1 MKCKLMAS
9 SIESHMDELLIEE
22 RLSKPKPLKVTDGV
36 SRVGIVVDSIT
47 NLGER
52 AKKALNLPQSVCIS
66 IKTQD
71 NKLIKSKMDLDNLK
85 PNEILTIIPKGPVNF
100 TPENLLKRLRLNPK
114 SLALFTD
121 RDFVTISEINVDEF
135 ENQYPPKRLEELKTI
150 AEDHIAKDQELRD
163 TLDLVQLSK
172 TRTTTA
178 LDDDI
183 MGKIR
188 KIKEYFPNTIRSD
201 PTNTKLLEELIK
213 REYLKTTMTKENL
226 NHNVLSICYSPNA
239 LQQILENVKKDYE
252 QIFKISDKDL
262 EALAFMYDDGMTLEE
277 KQIKA
282 AASRRLR
289 IKRNM
294 KISKEYLQPNNH
306 DHDLRSL
313 SSGYASDASDEQGR
327 EKRVF
332 DQKTRNEEN
341 EGEFFVG
348 LLDRVFRW
356 DIEFYFQCAMS
367 VCLSAFAYLLGSG
380 VSVKIVDLFLG
391 VGVLLVFYNVLKKCL
406 KNKKNPTK
414 LK

>member
-1 MKCKLMAS
+1 
-9 SIESHMDELLIEE
+9 
-22 RLSKPKPLKVTDGV
+22 
-36 SRVGIVVDSIT
+36 
-47 NLGER
+47 
-52 AKKALNLPQSVCIS
+52 
-66 IKTQD
+66 
-71 NKLIKSKMDLDNLK
+71 
-85 PNEILTIIPKGPVNF
+85 
-100 TPENLLKRLRLNPK
+100 
-114 SLALFTD
+114 
-121 RDFVTISEINVDEF
+121 
-135 ENQYPPKRLEELKTI
+135 
-150 AEDHIAKDQELRD
+150 
-163 TLDLVQLSK
+163 
-172 TRTTTA
+172 
-178 LDDDI
+178 
-183 MGKIR
+183 
-188 KIKEYFPNTIRSD
+188 
-201 PTNTKLLEELIK
+201 
-213 REYLKTTMTKENL
+213 
-226 NHNVLSICYSPNA
+226 
-239 LQQILENVKKDYE
+239 
-252 QIFKISDKDL
+252 
-262 EALAFMYDDGMTLEE
+262 MYDDGMTLEE

-294 KISKEYLQPNNH
+294 KISKEYLQQNNH

-380 VSVKIVDLFLG
+380 VSVTKIVGLFSG
-391 VGVLLVFYNVLKKCL
+391 VGVLLGFYDVLKKSL